1 MAADPRRL
9 LHLAA
14 VAVGLVWLPVYVLWG
29 PAVFALTFDDAYY
42 YFQIARNVADGQG
55 STFNGLDPTNGYH
68 PLWLVVCAAPF
79 AVGLVGLTA
88 VRALLVLQLAVYVAA
103 LWVLAGVVGDAVD
116 RWPRLRG
123 EDRAPASRRASSTL
137 AALLFLAAGNP
148 FVLKLFV
155 NGLESG
161 LVALATALLLAA
173 SVRRRGLLLGGERRD
188 RLVFGALLAFAF
200 LARTDAVLLIGAAGL
215 WCLADVVA
223 GRGHRRRRVTA
234 LVETFALP
242 TFVLVGYLAFN
253 VAVFGHALQIS
264 GVVKRLP
271 FTAGRLV
278 AVLVAVAVAAAVGAG
293 GRHLRAAA
301 GEGRFARTATFVGAT
316 GWFAAGL
323 VMLLAYD
330 RVLSAETYLWY
341 YGALGFYLVAVM
353 LHAAADLLEGAVV
366 EARSG
371 RTALEALRPVQAILA
386 LPFFAGVALT
396 GRAMLDPELRSLQR
410 GDRAAAEWVRDNTPE
425 GTVVAS
431 WDAGVVGFFVD
442 RPVVNLDGVVNS
454 FEWRDARRRGP
465 EHARAFLAERGV
477 SLVVNHGL
485 LRDGED
491 PELAAAV
498 DRLLGRGR
506 NAGLRQLHR
515 VEYVFSGTAGGVSG
529 RRPYGTFVYELPL

>member
-1 MAADPRRL
+1 MASDPRRL
-9 LHLAA
+9 LRLAA

-79 AVGLVGLTA
+79 AVGLAGLAA

-103 LWVLAGVVGDAVD
+103 LWALAGVVGDAVD

-123 EDRAPASRRASSTL
+123 DEGAAASRRASSTL
-137 AALLFLAAGNP
+137 AVLLFLAAGNP

-161 LVALATALLLAA
+161 LVALAAALLLAA
-173 SVRRRGLLLGGERRD
+173 SVRRRGHLLGGQRRD
-188 RLVFGALLAFAF
+188 RLAFGALLAFAF

-215 WCLADVVA
+215 WCLADIVA
-223 GRGHRRRRVTA
+223 GGEHRPRPTA

-242 TFVLVGYLAFN
+242 AFVLVGYLAFN

-271 FTAGRLV
+271 FTTGRVV
-278 AVLVAVAVAAAVGAG
+278 AVLMAVAVAAAVGAG
-293 GRHLRAAA
+293 CRRARTAA
-301 GEGRFARTATFVGAT
+301 GAGRFARSAGFVGAT
-316 GWFAAGL
+316 GWFAAGVVL
-323 VMLLAYD
+323 LLAYD
-330 RVLSAETYLWY
+330 RLLSAETYLWY

-366 EARSG
+366 EARPG

-386 LPFFAGVALT
+386 LPFLAGVALT

-425 GTVVAS
+425 STVIAS

-454 FEWRDARRRGP
+454 FEWRDALRRGP

-477 SLVVNHGL
+477 SLVVNHGQ

-491 PELAAAV
+491 PDLAAAV
-498 DRLLGRGR
+498 DRLLGLGQGQR
-506 NAGLRQLHR
+506 LRQRHR